1 MDNIGGEQVVGSL
14 VTCGANVSM
23 PPDRVHR
30 GVVVIDSGNG
40 FRTVTLAAVNPGP
53 VRVETAGISRM
64 ALNACGLLI
73 KLNPCMGVRQ
83 AASNTHRGSGRT
95 YRKEFPQDTRRFELN
110 IRALKRSDFV
120 AFKIPV
126 FHQIITY

>member
-1 MDNIGGEQVVGSL
+1 MDNICGEQGVGSL
-14 VTCGANVSM
+14 VTCGANESM

-40 FRTVTLAAVNPGP
+40 FRTVTLAAVNPDP

-73 KLNPCMGVRQ
+73 KPYPGMGVRQ
-83 AASNTHRGSGRT
+83 VAPNTHLGSGGT
-95 YRKEFPQDTRRFELN
+95 HRKELP
-110 IRALKRSDFV
+110 
-120 AFKIPV
+120 
-126 FHQIITY
+126 